1 MAKAGRKSYLEEMG
15 IKQRYTDL
23 SEPFFKVLKKFLN
36 SEKTE
41 DQKWAV
47 EQLSKAY
54 VKMIPQDLTSGGKE
68 ISVNVISYNANKND
82 TPQLPQA
89 DGVPA

>member
-1 MAKAGRKSYLEEMG
+1 MAKAGRKSYLEEMD

-41 DQKWAV
+41 DQKWAA
-47 EQLSKAY
+47 ERLEKAY

-68 ISVNVISYNANKND
+68 ISVNVISYNANSDD
-82 TPQLPQA
+82 TPQLPQTN
-89 DGVPA
+89 